1 MRGFEISTSSGLMHL
16 LGLEDHTEHL
26 SARARAVGDV
36 LLVPARSQLVLT
48 SPSMPAVHIAPA
60 PLTPPAE
67 LPPPEPVENQTPDW
81 LC

>member
-1 MRGFEISTSSGLMHL
+1 MHL
-16 LGLEDHTEHL
+16 LGLEDTTQRL
-26 SARARAVGDV
+26 SARARALGDV

-60 PLTPPAE
+60 PAE
-67 LPPPEPVENQTPDW
+67 ALPPPPPPAPEPYENPASDW